1 MSKSKGITIPTLNNP
16 TGRAEVHAHNEVAV
30 QPGHG
35 HSRLNLQDELA
46 RRGSARE
53 ATLPSPANPGGRL
66 DATQPSPVTRHVKS
80 NTVRGERFHAGH
92 GDTRGGHNE
101 TERQAMDRSLE
112 PPGRRAT
119 TADSPVPL
127 GTQHPDLAVRSK
139 PEEIRKNDPNM
150 GLGETFPARGNMD
163 R

>member
-1 MSKSKGITIPTLNNP
+1 LGIEDALRT
-16 TGRAEVHAHNEVAV
+16 
-30 QPGHG
+30 
-35 HSRLNLQDELA
+35 
-46 RRGSARE
+46 RGSAIE
-53 ATLPSPANPGGRL
+53 ATLPSPRDPAGRL
-66 DATQPSPVTRHVKS
+66 DASQPSPVTRHVKS
-80 NTVRGERFHAGH
+80 NTTKGAERFHAGH
-92 GDTRGGHNE
+92 GDTIGGHNE
-101 TERQAMDRSLE
+101 TAQQAMDRSLE

-150 GLGETFPARGNMD
+150 GLGEAFPERGNMD